1 MKKLAAIDS
10 GPIPVIRH
18 AEVSAARVANITG
31 VARAS
36 AVALY
41 DGGVVQLDDTYL
53 VRLRR
58 RDPEALRSVVDEQ
71 GRRLYRAARV
81 MGYSQNEA
89 EDLVQDVF
97 VTFIESI
104 DRFEGRAQVGTWLFG
119 ILHHKSQ
126 ERRRTA
132 AREELND
139 PIDQVFESQ
148 FDARGSW
155 IRPPTAPDRDVS
167 AQEAGQAIQACLDG
181 LSPIQREVFQLRQV
195 EELSADEVC
204 KISGHTITHIGVL
217 FHRARM
223 KLRECLEGKGW
234 GRSR

>member
-1 MKKLAAIDS
+1 MM
-10 GPIPVIRH
+10 
-18 AEVSAARVANITG
+18 
-31 VARAS
+31 
-36 AVALY
+36 
-41 DGGVVQLDDTYL
+41 GGVVQLDNTYL
-53 VRLRR
+53 GRLRR
-58 RDPEALRSVVDEQ
+58 RDPEALRAVVDEQ
-71 GRRLYRAARV
+71 GRRLYRAARG
-81 MGYSQNEA
+81 MGYSKNEA

-97 VTFIESI
+97 VTLIESI

-126 ERRRTA
+126 ERRRSA
-132 AREELND
+132 VREEMND
-139 PIDQVFESQ
+139 PIDQVFESH

-167 AQEAGQAIQACLDG
+167 AQEAGQAIQDCLAG

-195 EELSADEVC
+195 EELSAAEVC